1 MIQGYQTGDAPM
13 DSLVDVFCDPEII
26 PSIKNPNK
34 MITRNYIT
42 YKTSNLDNILHCYRV
57 IQS

>member
-1 MIQGYQTGDAPM
+1 M

-57 IQS
+57 IHS

>member
-1 MIQGYQTGDAPM
+1 M
-13 DSLVDVFCDPEII
+13 DSLVDIYCDPEII

-34 MITRNYIT
+34 MITRNFIT
-42 YKTSNLDNILHCYRV
+42 YETSNLDNILHCYRV